1 MYKENAYFFFSIFWG
16 TSAFLSNNKYKE
28 VVVPVKQF
36 KNLTIQDDFM
46 FAKVMT
52 ANLELTKKA
61 IEVITGRKVEDIQ
74 FHKAQYTTNPYI
86 EAKGTRFDVLLE
98 GDDVRYDIE
107 MQVRKQN
114 DLTQRNT
121 YYTSML
127 VVDSLRK
134 GMSYKELPHIFVIF
148 ICIFDPFDVGK
159 ERYIASERLCSE
171 GKDITDEVNYNGGYD
186 KIYLNAGPVKPTH
199 TEGNKDLT
207 NFLEYIRNN
216 VISDELT
223 EEMNNL
229 VENTRI
235 NAEVELEYMTLEEK
249 LNEFKAEG
257 IAEGEK
263 KTRIETARNLLLMG
277 KLTNSEIAD
286 STQLSLEEIGKIAQE
301 LKNMTENTKLM

>member
-1 MYKENAYFFFSIFWG
+1 M
-16 TSAFLSNNKYKE
+16 
-28 VVVPVKQF
+28 KQF

-257 IAEGEK
+257 REEGIAEGEK
-263 KTRIETARNLLLMG
+263 NKAIETARNLLLMTDFSIDKISKITLLPAEKIE
-277 KLTNSEIAD
+277 KLKS
-286 STQLSLEEIGKIAQE
+286 E
-301 LKNMTENTKLM
+301 LKEQGELK

>member
-1 MYKENAYFFFSIFWG
+1 M
-16 TSAFLSNNKYKE
+16 
-28 VVVPVKQF
+28 KQF

-148 ICIFDPFDVGK
+148 ICIFDPFDAGK

-186 KIYLNAGPVKPTH
+186 KIYLNAGSVKPTY

-257 IAEGEK
+257 REEGIAEGEK
-263 KTRIETARNLLLMG
+263 KTRIETARNLLLMTDFSIDKISKITLLPAEKIE
-277 KLTNSEIAD
+277 KL
-286 STQLSLEEIGKIAQE
+286 KQE
-301 LKNMTENTKLM
+301 LKES

>member
-1 MYKENAYFFFSIFWG
+1 M
-16 TSAFLSNNKYKE
+16 
-28 VVVPVKQF
+28 KQF

-148 ICIFDPFDVGK
+148 ICIFDPFNVGK

-257 IAEGEK
+257 KIEGIAEGEK
-263 KTRIETARNLLLMG
+263 KTRIETARNLLLMTDFPID
-277 KLTNSEIAD
+277 KITKITL
-286 STQLSLEEIGKIAQE
+286 LPLEEIEKLKSE
-301 LKNMTENTKLM
+301 LKEQGELK

>member
-28 VVVPVKQF
+28 VIIPVKQF

-61 IEVITGRKVEDIQ
+61 IEVITERKVEDIQ
-74 FHKAQYTTNPYI
+74 FHKAQYTSNPYI

-186 KIYLNAGPVKPTH
+186 KIYLNAGSVKPTY

-257 IAEGEK
+257 KQEQA
-263 KTRIETARNLLLMG
+263 IETARNLLLMG

-286 STQLSLEEIGKIAQE
+286 STQLSLEEIGKITQE
-301 LKNMTENTKLM
+301 LKNMTENTK

>member
-1 MYKENAYFFFSIFWG
+1 M
-16 TSAFLSNNKYKE
+16 
-28 VVVPVKQF
+28 KQF

-74 FHKAQYTTNPYI
+74 FHKAQYTSNPYI

-186 KIYLNAGPVKPTH
+186 KIYLNAGPVKPTY

-235 NAEVELEYMTLEEK
+235 NAEMELEYMTLEEK

-257 IAEGEK
+257 REEGIAEGEK
-263 KTRIETARNLLLMG
+263 NKAIETARNLLLMTDFPID
-277 KLTNSEIAD
+277 KITKITL
-286 STQLSLEEIGKIAQE
+286 LPLEEIEKLKSE
-301 LKNMTENTKLM
+301 LKEQGELK

>member
-1 MYKENAYFFFSIFWG
+1 M
-16 TSAFLSNNKYKE
+16 
-28 VVVPVKQF
+28 KQF

-61 IEVITGRKVEDIQ
+61 IEVITERKVDDIQ
-74 FHKAQYTTNPYI
+74 FHKAQYTSNPYI

-186 KIYLNAGPVKPTH
+186 KIYLNAGSVKPTH

-257 IAEGEK
+257 RKEGIAEGEK

-286 STQLSLEEIGKIAQE
+286 STQLSLEEIEK
-301 LKNMTENTKLM
+301 LKQDLKEQNK

>member
-1 MYKENAYFFFSIFWG
+1 M
-16 TSAFLSNNKYKE
+16 
-28 VVVPVKQF
+28 KQF

-257 IAEGEK
+257 KQEQA
-263 KTRIETARNLLLMG
+263 IETATKMIQKG
-277 KLTNSEIAD
+277 KYSISEIAEL
-286 STQLSLEEIGKIAQE
+286 TQLSEEAIEKIAQE
-301 LKNMTENTKLM
+301 LKSLDSE

>member
-1 MYKENAYFFFSIFWG
+1 M
-16 TSAFLSNNKYKE
+16 
-28 VVVPVKQF
+28 KQF

-74 FHKAQYTTNPYI
+74 FHKAQYTSNPYI

-186 KIYLNAGPVKPTH
+186 KIYLNAGSVKPTY

-263 KTRIETARNLLLMG
+263 KKAIETARNLLLMG

-286 STQLSLEEIGKIAQE
+286 STQLSLEEIENSIHDKISTEE
-301 LKNMTENTKLM
+301 LKNTLSHYRQLNKQFKK

>member
-1 MYKENAYFFFSIFWG
+1 M
-16 TSAFLSNNKYKE
+16 
-28 VVVPVKQF
+28 KQF

-74 FHKAQYTTNPYI
+74 FHKAQYTSNPYI

-257 IAEGEK
+257 REEGIAEGEK
-263 KTRIETARNLLLMG
+263 NKAIETARNLLLMTDFSID
-277 KLTNSEIAD
+277 KISKITLLPA
-286 STQLSLEEIGKIAQE
+286 EEIEKLKQE
-301 LKNMTENTKLM
+301 LKES

>member
-1 MYKENAYFFFSIFWG
+1 M
-16 TSAFLSNNKYKE
+16 
-28 VVVPVKQF
+28 KQF

-107 MQVRKQN
+107 MQLRKQN

-257 IAEGEK
+257 REEGIAEGEK
-263 KTRIETARNLLLMG
+263 KNRIETATKMLLDGNYSMNQIIKLSSLSEKEIEELRLKLKKQGNL
-277 KLTNSEIAD
+277 E
-286 STQLSLEEIGKIAQE
+286 
-301 LKNMTENTKLM
+301 

>member
-28 VVVPVKQF
+28 VIKPVKQF

-61 IEVITGRKVEDIQ
+61 IEVITERKVEDIQ

-286 STQLSLEEIGKIAQE
+286 STQLSLEEIEK
-301 LKNMTENTKLM
+301 LKQDLKEQNK

>member
-1 MYKENAYFFFSIFWG
+1 M
-16 TSAFLSNNKYKE
+16 
-28 VVVPVKQF
+28 KQF

-148 ICIFDPFDVGK
+148 ICIFDPFDAGK
-159 ERYIASERLCSE
+159 ERYIASERLSSE

-257 IAEGEK
+257 REEGIAEGEK
-263 KTRIETARNLLLMG
+263 KKAIETARNLLLMTDFSID
-277 KLTNSEIAD
+277 KISKITLLPA
-286 STQLSLEEIGKIAQE
+286 EEIEKLKQE
-301 LKNMTENTKLM
+301 LKES

>member
-1 MYKENAYFFFSIFWG
+1 MFFWG
-16 TSAFLSNNKYKE
+16 TSAFLSNNKYEE

-74 FHKAQYTTNPYI
+74 FHKAQYTTNPCI

-186 KIYLNAGPVKPTH
+186 KIYLNAGSVKPTY

-257 IAEGEK
+257 REEGIAEGEK
-263 KTRIETARNLLLMG
+263 KNRIETATKMLLDGNYSMNQII
-277 KLTNSEIAD
+277 KLSSLSEKEIEELRLKLKD
-286 STQLSLEEIGKIAQE
+286 RLS
-301 LKNMTENTKLM
+301 

>member
-1 MYKENAYFFFSIFWG
+1 M
-16 TSAFLSNNKYKE
+16 
-28 VVVPVKQF
+28 KQF

-61 IEVITGRKVEDIQ
+61 IEVITERKVEDIQ
-74 FHKAQYTTNPYI
+74 FHKAQYTSNPYI

-134 GMSYKELPHIFVIF
+134 EMSYKELPHIFVIF

-257 IAEGEK
+257 RKEGIAEGEK

-286 STQLSLEEIGKIAQE
+286 STQLSLEEIEK
-301 LKNMTENTKLM
+301 LKQDLKEQNK

>member
-1 MYKENAYFFFSIFWG
+1 M
-16 TSAFLSNNKYKE
+16 
-28 VVVPVKQF
+28 KQF

-61 IEVITGRKVEDIQ
+61 IEVITERKVEDIQ

-148 ICIFDPFDVGK
+148 ICIFDPFGVGK
-159 ERYIASERLCSE
+159 ERYIASEKLCSE

-257 IAEGEK
+257 RIEGIAEGEK
-263 KTRIETARNLLLMG
+263 KTRIETARNLLLMTDFPID
-277 KLTNSEIAD
+277 KITKITL
-286 STQLSLEEIGKIAQE
+286 LPLEEIEKLKSE
-301 LKNMTENTKLM
+301 LKEQGELK

>member
-1 MYKENAYFFFSIFWG
+1 M
-16 TSAFLSNNKYKE
+16 
-28 VVVPVKQF
+28 KQF

-148 ICIFDPFDVGK
+148 ICIFDPFDAGK
-159 ERYIASERLCSE
+159 ERYIASERLSSE

-257 IAEGEK
+257 REEGIAEGEK
-263 KTRIETARNLLLMG
+263 NTRIETARNLLLMG

-286 STQLSLEEIGKIAQE
+286 STQLSLEEIEK
-301 LKNMTENTKLM
+301 LKQDLKEQNK

>member
-1 MYKENAYFFFSIFWG
+1 M
-16 TSAFLSNNKYKE
+16 
-28 VVVPVKQF
+28 KQF

-52 ANLELTKKA
+52 SNLELTKKA

-74 FHKAQYTTNPYI
+74 FHKAQYTSNPYI

-148 ICIFDPFDVGK
+148 ICIFDPFGVGK
-159 ERYIASERLCSE
+159 ERYIASERLSSE

-186 KIYLNAGPVKPTH
+186 KIYLNAGSVKPTH

-229 VENTRI
+229 VENTKV

-257 IAEGEK
+257 REEGIAEGEK
-263 KTRIETARNLLLMG
+263 NTRIETAKKMLLDGNYSMNQIIELSSLSEKEIEELRLKLKKQGNL
-277 KLTNSEIAD
+277 E
-286 STQLSLEEIGKIAQE
+286 
-301 LKNMTENTKLM
+301 

>member
-1 MYKENAYFFFSIFWG
+1 M
-16 TSAFLSNNKYKE
+16 
-28 VVVPVKQF
+28 KQF

-74 FHKAQYTTNPYI
+74 FHKAQYTSNPYI

-186 KIYLNAGPVKPTH
+186 KIYLNAGSVKPTY

-257 IAEGEK
+257 KQEQA
-263 KTRIETARNLLLMG
+263 IETARNLLLM
-277 KLTNSEIAD
+277 TDFSIDIIAKI
-286 STQLSLEEIGKIAQE
+286 TLLPLEEIEKLKQE
-301 LKNMTENTKLM
+301 LKKMKCDD

>member
-1 MYKENAYFFFSIFWG
+1 M
-16 TSAFLSNNKYKE
+16 
-28 VVVPVKQF
+28 KQF

-61 IEVITGRKVEDIQ
+61 IEVITERKVEDIQ
-74 FHKAQYTTNPYI
+74 FHKAQYTSNPYI

-186 KIYLNAGPVKPTH
+186 KIYLNAGSVKPTH

-257 IAEGEK
+257 RKEGIAEGEK

-286 STQLSLEEIGKIAQE
+286 STQLSLEEIGKITQE
-301 LKNMTENTKLM
+301 LKNMTENTK

>member
-1 MYKENAYFFFSIFWG
+1 M
-16 TSAFLSNNKYKE
+16 
-28 VVVPVKQF
+28 KQF

-61 IEVITGRKVEDIQ
+61 IEVITERKVEDIQ

-186 KIYLNAGPVKPTH
+186 KIYLNAGSVKPTH

-257 IAEGEK
+257 RKEGIAEGEK
-263 KTRIETARNLLLMG
+263 KKAIETARNLLLMG

-286 STQLSLEEIGKIAQE
+286 STQLSLEEIEK
-301 LKNMTENTKLM
+301 LKQDLKEQNK

>member
-1 MYKENAYFFFSIFWG
+1 M
-16 TSAFLSNNKYKE
+16 
-28 VVVPVKQF
+28 KQF

-74 FHKAQYTTNPYI
+74 FHKAQYTSNPYI

-148 ICIFDPFDVGK
+148 ICIFDPFGVGK

-186 KIYLNAGPVKPTH
+186 KIYLNAGSVKPTH

-257 IAEGEK
+257 REEGIAEGEK
-263 KTRIETARNLLLMG
+263 NKAIETARNLLLMTDFPID
-277 KLTNSEIAD
+277 KITKITL
-286 STQLSLEEIGKIAQE
+286 LPLEEIEKLKSE
-301 LKNMTENTKLM
+301 LKEQGELK

>member
-1 MYKENAYFFFSIFWG
+1 M
-16 TSAFLSNNKYKE
+16 
-28 VVVPVKQF
+28 KQF

-74 FHKAQYTTNPYI
+74 FHKAQYTSNPYI

-148 ICIFDPFDVGK
+148 ICIFDPFGVGK

-229 VENTRI
+229 VENTKV

-257 IAEGEK
+257 REEGIAEGEK
-263 KTRIETARNLLLMG
+263 NKAIETARNLLLMTDFPID
-277 KLTNSEIAD
+277 KITKITL
-286 STQLSLEEIGKIAQE
+286 LPLEEIEKLKSE
-301 LKNMTENTKLM
+301 LKEQGELK

>member
-1 MYKENAYFFFSIFWG
+1 M
-16 TSAFLSNNKYKE
+16 
-28 VVVPVKQF
+28 KQF

-148 ICIFDPFDVGK
+148 ICIFDPFDAGK

-186 KIYLNAGPVKPTH
+186 KIYLNAGSVKPTH

-257 IAEGEK
+257 REEGIAEGKQEQA
-263 KTRIETARNLLLMG
+263 IETARNLLLMG

-286 STQLSLEEIGKIAQE
+286 STQLSLEEIEK
-301 LKNMTENTKLM
+301 LKQDLKEQNK

>member
-1 MYKENAYFFFSIFWG
+1 M
-16 TSAFLSNNKYKE
+16 
-28 VVVPVKQF
+28 
-36 KNLTIQDDFM
+36 
-46 FAKVMT
+46 
-52 ANLELTKKA
+52 
-61 IEVITGRKVEDIQ
+61 
-74 FHKAQYTTNPYI
+74 
-86 EAKGTRFDVLLE
+86 
-98 GDDVRYDIE
+98 
-107 MQVRKQN
+107 
-114 DLTQRNT
+114 
-121 YYTSML
+121 
-127 VVDSLRK
+127 
-134 GMSYKELPHIFVIF
+134 
-148 ICIFDPFDVGK
+148 GK

-186 KIYLNAGPVKPTH
+186 KIYLNAGSVKPTY

-257 IAEGEK
+257 KQEQA
-263 KTRIETARNLLLMG
+263 IETARNLLLMG

-286 STQLSLEEIGKIAQE
+286 STQLSLEEIEKLKQE
-301 LKNMTENTKLM
+301 LKKMKCDD

>member
-1 MYKENAYFFFSIFWG
+1 M
-16 TSAFLSNNKYKE
+16 
-28 VVVPVKQF
+28 KQF

-61 IEVITGRKVEDIQ
+61 IEVITERKVEDIQ

-107 MQVRKQN
+107 MRVRKQN

-257 IAEGEK
+257 RKEGIAEGEK
-263 KTRIETARNLLLMG
+263 KTRIETARNLLLMTDFPID
-277 KLTNSEIAD
+277 KITKITL
-286 STQLSLEEIGKIAQE
+286 LPLEEIEKLKSE
-301 LKNMTENTKLM
+301 LKEQGELK

>member
-1 MYKENAYFFFSIFWG
+1 MVTDVTFFYFFGG

-28 VVVPVKQF
+28 VIKPMKQF

-61 IEVITGRKVEDIQ
+61 IEVITERKVEDIQ
-74 FHKAQYTTNPYI
+74 FHKAQYTSNPYI

-223 EEMNNL
+223 
-229 VENTRI
+229 
-235 NAEVELEYMTLEEK
+235 
-249 LNEFKAEG
+249 
-257 IAEGEK
+257 
-263 KTRIETARNLLLMG
+263 
-277 KLTNSEIAD
+277 
-286 STQLSLEEIGKIAQE
+286 
-301 LKNMTENTKLM
+301 